1 MFRNSVCGHSSSV
14 LTFSCVDI
22 EAFISAK
29 GNYLNSLTNYT
40 YHYIKASALFC
51 LKMPNNRQKNFYAVT
66 HGKEIGIYTSW
77 TQAGDSVIGFAKA
90 KFKGF
95 CTYSEAAACMSASGY
110 SDFNVYDGETTFS
123 KATYEQGR
131 VQQSCTSN
139 TNIMENDAAGNV
151 CENESTT
158 VQIDISEEHQNKIPR
173 VYIDG
178 SCIQNGASSATA
190 GYGLFWGDQHPWN
203 CCQPLPQDSSATN
216 NRAELAAAIKAVQI
230 ARENNLEQ
238 MVVYSD
244 SKYVI
249 QGVTEWI
256 YKWKEN
262 GWKTAGG
269 DDVKNKGIW
278 LELSKLVDE
287 STTKI
292 SWKHVAA
299 HTGIPGNEE
308 ADRLA
313 NRAAKGAIQSV
324 SVDHEKGS
332 NHACNTSSLHTNVVT
347 ITKSTDKTN
356 RNESKNVTVELNVTP
371 QKNVTKDHTNTPVPG
386 SINGSCVS
394 GSSPINVGKNKKNL
408 KNNQIDSSD
417 MYANSQMDQVMKNM
431 QTVLES
437 VLFELHQSKEE
448 HSKFK
453 QDVNG
458 KLCELSQQQQTLAQ
472 SLVTISKDLP
482 IELRKG
488 LTMINENLNTC
499 KSATAA
505 PKVENTKS
513 IGELK
518 DGINTLQNSVT
529 ILDALKSSVL
539 RMETTCTDLRCD
551 ATTRNTAHDSQIS
564 EIRNF
569 SHQILETVRDVRNEN
584 RRMRD
589 NIAEMEKGLSAL
601 SESEEYK
608 LFSKPRKDN
617 KEKETG
623 CDQTLSKTEII
634 VSDTEDEDTE
644 ITFNKK
650 RSSATDVGESSATT
664 ESITNQ
670 DTEGTSRSDCSKEQE
685 QTSQDNKSK
694 SPKIGFKTVDK
705 ALANRKHK
713 VCVIGDS
720 IVGQLNIP
728 LLGKGTHTYVQRL
741 KAPKLQDISKHEA
754 ETKDASI
761 IIIHSGINNLRD
773 NEQTEACVEIM
784 TNTITSLKLA
794 ASNSKVLVSCR

>member
-1 MFRNSVCGHSSSV
+1 MH
-14 LTFSCVDI
+14 
-22 EAFISAK
+22 
-29 GNYLNSLTNYT
+29 
-40 YHYIKASALFC
+40 
-51 LKMPNNRQKNFYAVT
+51 NNRQKKIYAVT

-90 KFKGF
+90 KFKGV

-131 VQQSCTSN
+131 VQQPCTSN
-139 TNIMENDAAGNV
+139 MNIMENDAAGNV

-190 GYGLFWGDQHPWN
+190 DYGLFWGDQHPWN

-262 GWKTAGG
+262 GWKAAGG

-287 STTKI
+287 STTNI
-292 SWKHVAA
+292 SWKHVSA

-313 NRAAKGAIQSV
+313 NRAAKGAILSV

-347 ITKSTDKTN
+347 IPKSTDKTN

-371 QKNVTKDHTNTPVPG
+371 QKKVTKDHTNTPVPG

-408 KNNQIDSSD
+408 KNNQNASSD
-417 MYANSQMDQVMKNM
+417 MYACQ
-431 QTVLES
+431 
-437 VLFELHQSKEE
+437 
-448 HSKFK
+448 
-453 QDVNG
+453 
-458 KLCELSQQQQTLAQ
+458 
-472 SLVTISKDLP
+472 
-482 IELRKG
+482 
-488 LTMINENLNTC
+488 
-499 KSATAA
+499 
-505 PKVENTKS
+505 
-513 IGELK
+513 
-518 DGINTLQNSVT
+518 
-529 ILDALKSSVL
+529 
-539 RMETTCTDLRCD
+539 
-551 ATTRNTAHDSQIS
+551 
-564 EIRNF
+564 
-569 SHQILETVRDVRNEN
+569 
-584 RRMRD
+584 
-589 NIAEMEKGLSAL
+589 
-601 SESEEYK
+601 
-608 LFSKPRKDN
+608 
-617 KEKETG
+617 
-623 CDQTLSKTEII
+623 
-634 VSDTEDEDTE
+634 
-644 ITFNKK
+644 
-650 RSSATDVGESSATT
+650 
-664 ESITNQ
+664 
-670 DTEGTSRSDCSKEQE
+670 
-685 QTSQDNKSK
+685 
-694 SPKIGFKTVDK
+694 
-705 ALANRKHK
+705 
-713 VCVIGDS
+713 
-720 IVGQLNIP
+720 
-728 LLGKGTHTYVQRL
+728 
-741 KAPKLQDISKHEA
+741 
-754 ETKDASI
+754 
-761 IIIHSGINNLRD
+761 
-773 NEQTEACVEIM
+773 
-784 TNTITSLKLA
+784 
-794 ASNSKVLVSCR
+794 